1 MSMLDRLGQQTGV
14 FTKALEKV
22 APPSDR
28 SDVVLFSAFK
38 NSFESMKFLI
48 CV

>member
-38 NSFESMKFLI
+38 NN
-48 CV
+48 